1 MNCVEMPKPCIA
13 ILAVSAAFAMTGAV
27 AEEAINGVTEEI
39 VVVGSNLYMNE
50 INSVKT
56 PTPILDVPQSL
67 SIITAERIDKQGFNS
82 VGDIINYTP
91 GVNNSQ
97 GEGHRDSVVFR
108 GVRSTA
114 DFYVDGARDDVQ
126 YYRPLYNLEQVEI
139 LRGPNALLFGRGG
152 TGGVLNRVTK
162 KGLVGEQFTEFKIS
176 AGTFSDYGL
185 QVDTNIALGD
195 RAALRINAFHEE
207 LENHRDFFD
216 GDRTGIN
223 PTLRFELSE
232 ATTLDLSWEYIDHE
246 RFIDRGIP
254 TDERGD
260 PVDEFDDTTFG
271 DASDNFTSMEG
282 NVLRA
287 VLQHEFNEQWK
298 GNVNLSYGDYEKTYQ
313 NYYPS
318 DYESANVSASGV
330 ARVEIDGYVD
340 NTERENLIFSTNLV
354 GQFELGSTRHTF
366 VTGFEY
372 IDTSSDQDRF
382 NTLWDANDDDQIWVD
397 IVGDR
402 FNLRNGVLRDP
413 AGSVVATNTG
423 FGINGFG
430 DGFGDD
436 FTALGTDINDRT
448 FVDIKTLSFYI
459 QDEIALTEKFLVVL
473 GARYDRFDIDVN
485 NADPGAGANAGKRSR
500 KDDEVSPRAGLI
512 YKPQEN
518 VSAYLSYSESFL
530 PRSGEQFANINGD
543 ADDLDPDEFENVE
556 IGVKWDINPSLSL
569 TAAYFENDQTRA
581 VRNDTDDGT
590 FNVDG
595 LEIEGFE
602 IQLQGRVTEQL
613 SFVAAYSNLD
623 GETDNGAEKPR
634 ELPENTF
641 AAWFNYD
648 VNEDFGFGLGV
659 SYQDESFTSDFDIG
673 DNSSIHPTLPSYT
686 RVDAS
691 IYYNISETFR
701 LQLNIENL
709 TDEEYFPNSHTD
721 TNVTVGESLN
731 ARLSLTG
738 RF

>member
-1 MNCVEMPKPCIA
+1 MPKLCSA
-13 ILAVSAAFAMTGAV
+13 VLAVTSVVGMHDVWADENKSSVM
-27 AEEAINGVTEEI
+27 EEI
-39 VVVGSNLYMNE
+39 VVEGRYLSINE

-56 PTPILDVPQSL
+56 PTPVLDVPQSL
-67 SIITAERIDKQGFNS
+67 SIVTADRIDKQGFSS
-82 VGDIINYTP
+82 VADIINYIP

-162 KGLVGEQFTEFKIS
+162 KGVVGEQFTDFKIG
-176 AGTFSDYGL
+176 AGSFGDYG
-185 QVDTNIALGD
+185 VEIDTNLALGE
-195 RAALRINAFHEE
+195 RAALRVNAFYEE
-207 LENHRDFFD
+207 LDNHRDFFD

-223 PTLRFELSE
+223 PTLRFELTP

-260 PVDEFDDTTFG
+260 PVDEFDDTVFG
-271 DASDNFTSMEG
+271 DASDNFTSMEA

-313 NYYPS
+313 NYYAS
-318 DYESANVSASGV
+318 DYESAAVSGTGV

-354 GQFELGSTRHTF
+354 GEFELGSTRHTL
-366 VTGFEY
+366 VTGVEY
-372 IDTSSDQDRF
+372 VDTASDQDRF
-382 NTLWDANDDDQIWVD
+382 NTVWDANGDDQIWVNV
-397 IVGDR
+397 VGNR

-413 AGSVVATNTG
+413 MGAVVATNTG

-430 DGFGDD
+430 DGFGDN
-436 FTALGTDINDRT
+436 FTAPGTDLNDRT
-448 FVDIKTLSFYI
+448 FVDIETISFYI
-459 QDEIALTEKFLVVL
+459 QDEIALTEHFLLVL
-473 GARYDRFDIDVN
+473 GARYDEFDIDVN
-485 NADPGAGANAGKRSR
+485 NVDPGAGDNAGRRSR

-512 YKPQEN
+512 FKPQEN
-518 VSAYLSYSESFL
+518 VSAYVSYSESFL

-543 ADDLDPDEFENVE
+543 ADDLDPDEFENLEVG
-556 IGVKWDINPSLSL
+556 IKWDINPSLSL

-602 IQLQGRVTEQL
+602 IQLQGNLTDQVR
-613 SFVAAYSNLD
+613 FVAAYSHLD
-623 GETDNGAEKPR
+623 GETDDGAEEPR

-641 AAWFNYD
+641 SAWLNYD
-648 VNEDFGFGLGV
+648 VSEDFGFGLGI
-659 SYQDESFTSDFDIG
+659 SYQDESFTSDFDKG
-673 DNSSIHPTLPSYT
+673 GNSSLHPTLPSYT

-691 IYYNISETFR
+691 VYYNLSETFR
-701 LQLNIENL
+701 LQLNVENL

-721 TNVTVGESLN
+721 NNVTVGESIN